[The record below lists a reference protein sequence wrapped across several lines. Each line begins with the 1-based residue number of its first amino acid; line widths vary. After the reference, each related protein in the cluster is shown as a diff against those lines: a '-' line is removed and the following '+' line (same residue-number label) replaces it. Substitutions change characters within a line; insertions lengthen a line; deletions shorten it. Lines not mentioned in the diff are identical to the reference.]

1 MEVMGTEVELSA
13 GSPILVHVSKADCA
27 LLHWLHRLPL
37 LCVLTQSV
45 RGWWGVCCCRV
56 SWPCWWWIA
65 SKDGTV
71 EREVVWKEIVQER
84 IISSSPKHLARRHLL
99 RLLTQKAKLLG
110 SRIWNERQM
119 LLLLLLDLVAW
130 LSWSPRLE
138 VCRIKADMVLPYVL
152 TQPLKNRVGPKLCR
166 KTFRSAYLT

>member
-1 MEVMGTEVELSA
+1 MGTEVELSA

-37 LCVLTQSV
+37 FCVLTQSV
-45 RGWWGVCCCRV
+45 RRWWGVCCCRI
-56 SWPCWWWIA
+56 SWRCWWWIA

-71 EREVVWKEIVQER
+71 EREVVGKEIVQER
-84 IISSSPKHLARRHLL
+84 IVSSSPKHLARRHLL

-110 SRIWNERQM
+110 SRIWNGLLNERHM
-119 LLLLLLDLVAW
+119 LLRLLLDLVAW

-166 KTFRSAYLT
+166 KMLDQHI